1 MVSVIATELR
11 GGSAHGGRKATG
23 KGASEASEGSSMN
36 QGERYVQAG
45 GTGAEAFTREE
56 TYAAARRPVSLAA
69 TLLPGAYTGH
79 RSRLRRERPG

>member
-1 MVSVIATELR
+1 
-11 GGSAHGGRKATG
+11 
-23 KGASEASEGSSMN
+23 MN
-36 QGERYVQAG
+36 QGEGHGQAA

-79 RSRLRRERPG
+79 RSRLRRKPSRLMPPSHDTREP